1 MIFFRHPY
9 FFVVILAALY
19 HRTALSWNRCT
30 LIPHRVKSQ
39 TGKKCYFYHREGSRM
54 KLFATASPQ
63 EIGTESIPSNNVVQ
77 LKRDI
82 ITLAA
87 AYDRGFGATANVR
100 DKMDRLILDLSRY
113 LDFEDVAVFSDE
125 GTGALS
131 SHEDSDSAPPLSP
144 LNGTWQLIYTNA
156 FDVLSL
162 ATPLNTVSAVYQE
175 LNLRKGTA
183 VNIID
188 LIPRIPTS
196 FFSSMPNFL
205 TRLKVK
211 IKAYRRGPK
220 RVGLT
225 FESIEVQPLK
235 DMIQLPF
242 TPIKFDL
249 PTKYLTDIL
258 SSSYDSPGYFDVR
271 YVDEDMLIIQQNAPG
286 GYFVSVKVSSADEL

>member
-1 MIFFRHPY
+1 
-9 FFVVILAALY
+9 
-19 HRTALSWNRCT
+19 
-30 LIPHRVKSQ
+30 
-39 TGKKCYFYHREGSRM
+39 M
-54 KLFATASPQ
+54 KLFEAASSHH
-63 EIGTESIPSNNVVQ
+63 EKGIENNPSNYVVQ

-87 AYDRGFGATANVR
+87 AYDRGFGATASVR
-100 DKMDRLILDLSRY
+100 DKMDRLILNLSRY
-113 LDFEDVAVFSDE
+113 LDFEDVAIFSDE
-125 GTGALS
+125 STDGT
-131 SHEDSDSAPPLSP
+131 PPLSP

-162 ATPLNTVSAVYQE
+162 ASPLNTVSAVYQE

-211 IKAYRRGPK
+211 IKAYRRGPT

-225 FESIEVQPLK
+225 FESVEVQPLK

-286 GYFVSVKVSSADEL
+286 GYFVSVKVSSADEP

>member
-1 MIFFRHPY
+1 
-9 FFVVILAALY
+9 
-19 HRTALSWNRCT
+19 
-30 LIPHRVKSQ
+30 
-39 TGKKCYFYHREGSRM
+39 M
-54 KLFATASPQ
+54 KLFEAASSN
-63 EIGTESIPSNNVVQ
+63 EKGIEKTPSNDVVQ

-100 DKMDRLILDLSRY
+100 DKMDRLILNLSRY
-113 LDFEDVAVFSDE
+113 LDFEDVAIFSDE
-125 GTGALS
+125 STDALS
-131 SHEDSDSAPPLSP
+131 SREDAGSTPPLSP

-188 LIPRIPTS
+188 LLPRIPTS
-196 FFSSMPNFL
+196 FFSSIPNFL

-225 FESIEVQPLK
+225 FESVEVQPLK
-235 DMIQLPF
+235 DLIQLPF
-242 TPIKFDL
+242 TPLKFDL
-249 PTKYLTDIL
+249 PTKYFTDIL

-286 GYFVSVKVSSADEL
+286 GYFVSVKVSSADEP